1 VTRPI
6 RLALFAFLFVLAV
19 LAAVTPQLL
28 PPPSAATP
36 SPHWPTNGMTVRGA
50 YHVHSTVSDGTG
62 SVDEIAAAAS
72 KAGLQ
77 FVILTDHGDGTRVPA
92 PPSYR
97 SGVLCIEAVEVN
109 TTGGHLV
116 ALGASQSPYPLAGTP
131 QAVLEDVHRLGG
143 MGIAAHP
150 QSPRASLRWSGWDVP
165 VDGIEWLNADSE
177 WRDELL
183 ESLGRLLLTYALRP
197 AETLAAAL
205 DRPDSVL
212 ARWDAAMASSRVV
225 GLAGADAHARLG
237 FRQQTDPFEET
248 WHVKVPSYEA
258 SFKAFSLRVLLD
270 APLSGDPVRDA
281 NDILTRVRW
290 GRTFTVIDGL
300 ASPGGFEFSATSGG
314 RSAGIG
320 DDLEIAGEV
329 VLHARMAAPAGS
341 RMVILQNGAILFDS
355 KDPETHLGVVAEPAV
370 YRIEIYA
377 PQGAGEPPIPW
388 LVSNPIYVGLRD
400 THRRARTTSV
410 RAPMARR
417 LSIAT
422 EAWVAEASA
431 GSTSQLQPGAAA
443 DGGGAIQW
451 RYQLARG
458 AVNGQYSAV
467 RFPLTGLGRT
477 DRLQMRVRADRPMRI
492 WVQVRA
498 STRGGGERW
507 GQSIYLDDTFRT
519 VEVFFDRFQPLGA
532 TSSATP
538 PLDAVDAL
546 LLVADTLNSRP
557 GDASQVHI
565 TEMWLAG
572 P

>member
-1 VTRPI
+1 MTRPI

-28 PPPSAATP
+28 PLPSAATP
-36 SPHWPTNGMTVRGA
+36 APHWRTNGMTVRGA

-62 SVDEIAAAAS
+62 SIDEIAAAAAR
-72 KAGLQ
+72 AGLQ
-77 FVILTDHGDGTRVPA
+77 FVILTDHGDGTRVPG

-116 ALGASQSPYPLAGTP
+116 ALGASPSPYPLAGTP

-143 MGIAAHP
+143 IGIAAHP
-150 QSPRASLRWSGWDVP
+150 ESPRASLRWSGWDVP
-165 VDGIEWLNADSE
+165 LDGIEWLNADSE

-183 ESLGRLLLTYALRP
+183 ESLGRLMLTYALRP
-197 AETLAAAL
+197 AETLTAAL

-212 ARWDAAMASSRVV
+212 ARWDAATAKGQVV

-248 WHVKVPSYEA
+248 WHVKVPSYDA

-270 APLSGDPVRDA
+270 APLSGDPIRDA
-281 NDILTRVRW
+281 DDILTRVRW
-290 GRTFTVIDGL
+290 GRTYTVIDGL
-300 ASPGGFEFSATSGG
+300 ASPGGFEFTATSGG

-320 DDLEIAGEV
+320 DDLDIAGEV

-341 RMVILQNGAILFDS
+341 RMVILQNGSILFDT
-355 KDPETHLGVVAEPAV
+355 KEPESHLGVVAEPAA

-377 PQGAGEPPIPW
+377 PQAAGDPPIPW
-388 LVSNPIYVGLRD
+388 VVSNPIYVGLRD
-400 THRRARTTSV
+400 AHQRARTAPV

-417 LSIAT
+417 SSIAT

-431 GSTSQLQPGAAA
+431 GSLSQLQPGAAA
-443 DGGGAIQW
+443 EGSGAIEW
-451 RYQLARG
+451 RSQLAGG

-467 RFPLTGLGRT
+467 RFPLNGLGKN
-477 DRLQMRVRADRPMRI
+477 DRLQMRVRADRPMRM
-492 WVQVRA
+492 WVQVRS
-498 STRGGGERW
+498 STTGRGERW
-507 GQSIYLDDTFRT
+507 GQSVYLDDTFRT

-546 LLVADTLNSRP
+546 LLVVDTLNSRP
-557 GDASQVHI
+557 GDASRVHI
-565 TEMWLAG
+565 TEMWLAE